1 MKLVV
6 YQDTFI
12 YLVPAFIVIRLY
24 FCAFMAMYVFFTCH
38 FFAIFLIPAFY
49 PSLNTRDNLR
59 ATLDRQE
66 IVLGTIPRFRV
77 SDTPG
82 TCGVP
87 VTAELS
93 SNAAVSKILPPIQ
106 VSSYASSSGSIA
118 LDREK
123 YPVSPVPAS
132 LTGTDKE

>member
-12 YLVPAFIVIRLY
+12 YFVPAFIVIRLY
-24 FCAFMAMYVFFTCH
+24 FCAVMA
-38 FFAIFLIPAFY
+38 I
-49 PSLNTRDNLR
+49 LNTRDNLR

-82 TCGVP
+82 TRDVQ
-87 VTAELS
+87 VMAELN
-93 SNAAVSKILPPIQ
+93 SNAAVSKFLPPIQ
-106 VSSYASSSGSIA
+106 VSSYDFMSFSASTA
-118 LDREK
+118 
-123 YPVSPVPAS
+123 
-132 LTGTDKE
+132 